1 MKIFTTY
8 PQERGKHK
16 VNPGLLWE
24 YRMDTFDWQKSC
36 LLVVERVVSMGA
48 LGGLV
53 WCL

>member
-24 YRMDTFDWQKSC
+24 YRMDTFDWQKSRR
-36 LLVVERVVSMGA
+36 LVVERGCLNGA